1 MTNPAASP
9 AASPA
14 APSRGDTGCGAPG
27 VSVIIG
33 VADVT
38 EPRRERRLRLRVLQ
52 INKKARTHVA
62 KRAKKPKTEMTAIA
76 QWGKDESSLPFCTL
90 PVGLPVG
97 EEDKL
102 EVESPVEDEGDELED
117 VEPV

>member
-1 MTNPAASP
+1 M
-9 AASPA
+9 
-14 APSRGDTGCGAPG
+14 
-27 VSVIIG
+27 
-33 VADVT
+33 
-38 EPRRERRLRLRVLQ
+38 
-52 INKKARTHVA
+52 A

-102 EVESPVEDEGDELED
+102 EVKSPVVEGEEDELED